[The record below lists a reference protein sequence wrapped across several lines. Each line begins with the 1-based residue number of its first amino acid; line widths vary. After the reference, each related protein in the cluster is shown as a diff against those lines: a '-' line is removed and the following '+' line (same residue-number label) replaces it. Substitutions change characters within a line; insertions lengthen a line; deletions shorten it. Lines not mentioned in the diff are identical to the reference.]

1 MYELG
6 ENESLRTAVSDVAIV
21 PALDGGWAFGVI
33 VTGMRVTK
41 YRISTDIRR
50 EFFNVASQKR
60 GTLYFRP
67 PKYKYEKFD

>member
-1 MYELG
+1 MITCTSEVRM
-6 ENESLRTAVSDVAIV
+6 SPSIAVSDVAIV

-50 EFFNVASQKR
+50 EFFK
-60 GTLYFRP
+60 YCF
-67 PKYKYEKFD
+67 PK